1 MRRLIAVALNG
12 GTVRAQDA
20 LLAILWNLGGH
31 LIHYFPVFERIG
43 WPLRPTRPH
52 CFSMIRE
59 LEEALIDVT
68 EKLQYTQTPSGR
80 SEKLIYR
87 LKRARD
93 NGRMSDF
100 HYHLNLKIM
109 FFAGHKNAKFAFIA
123 TLWELS
129 QNPQI
134 QDKLYQEIA
143 AHSPSLSKDNLK
155 DLPYLIAVL
164 SETLRLYP
172 PVSQLIY
179 RKTLEPVNLGNGIT
193 IPRGTWVGWTAYSVY
208 TDQNTWGPT
217 AHEYQPE
224 RWGDNFH
231 AIQRAISQQPVRGSY
246 IPFNAWTRSC
256 IGSEFALL
264 QLRVTLYE
272 VVHYFE
278 ITSAPDYHYLIK
290 EASSNLQTCCDIY

>member
-1 MRRLIAVALNG
+1 
-12 GTVRAQDA
+12 
-20 LLAILWNLGGH
+20 
-31 LIHYFPVFERIG
+31 
-43 WPLRPTRPH
+43 
-52 CFSMIRE
+52 
-59 LEEALIDVT
+59 
-68 EKLQYTQTPSGR
+68 
-80 SEKLIYR
+80 
-87 LKRARD
+87 
-93 NGRMSDF
+93 
-100 HYHLNLKIM
+100 M

-172 PVSQLIY
+172 PV
-179 RKTLEPVNLGNGIT
+179 N
-193 IPRGTWVGWTAYSVY
+193 
-208 TDQNTWGPT
+208 QNTWGPT